1 MLSDEELVYKANLG
15 DEKAENEILERYKG
29 LVVKI
34 ARSYFI
40 LGGEMEDIVQ
50 EGMIGLYKAIKGY
63 DKKKNASFK
72 TFATMCIKHQ
82 IQSAIKVANA
92 KKNSPLSNSVSLQ
105 SFSENSD
112 DEDFLP
118 VSLIFQ
124 ISPDEKVINKE
135 NYQNLLE
142 NIKKM
147 LSDKEFQVLK
157 YYLKGYTY
165 KEISNILGTSEK
177 SIDNSLSRI
186 KSKLKKLTENN
197 NLNSHT

>member
-1 MLSDEELVYKANLG
+1 MLSDEELVYKAKFG
-15 DEKAENEILERYKG
+15 DENAENELLELYKG

-112 DEDFLP
+112 DDDFLP
-118 VSLIFQ
+118 VNLIFQ
-124 ISPDEKVINKE
+124 VSPDEKIINKE
-135 NYQNLLE
+135 DYRNLLE

-147 LSDKEFQVLK
+147 LSEKELQVLK

-197 NLNSHT
+197 NLNSRT

>member
-1 MLSDEELVYKANLG
+1 MLSDEELVYKAKLG
-15 DEKAENEILERYKG
+15 DENAENELLELYKG

-112 DEDFLP
+112 DDDFLP
-118 VSLIFQ
+118 VNLIFQ
-124 ISPDEKVINKE
+124 VSPDEKIINKE
-135 NYQNLLE
+135 DYRNLLE

-147 LSDKEFQVLK
+147 LSEKELQVLK

-197 NLNSHT
+197 NLNSRT

>member
-1 MLSDEELVYKANLG
+1 MLSDEELVYKAKLG
-15 DEKAENEILERYKG
+15 DENAENELLELYKG

-112 DEDFLP
+112 DDDFLP
-118 VSLIFQ
+118 VNLIFQ
-124 ISPDEKVINKE
+124 VSPDEKIINKE
-135 NYQNLLE
+135 DYRNLLK

-147 LSDKEFQVLK
+147 LSEKELQVLK

-197 NLNSHT
+197 NLNSRT

>member
-1 MLSDEELVYKANLG
+1 MLNDEELALQAKLG
-15 DEKAENEILERYKG
+15 DEKAENILLEQYKS

-63 DKKKNASFK
+63 DNKKNASFK

-82 IQSAIKVANA
+82 IQSAIKTANA
-92 KKNSPLSNSVSLQ
+92 KKNAPLSNSVSLQ

-118 VSLIFQ
+118 VNLIFQ
-124 ISPDEKVINKE
+124 ISPDEKIINREEYKT
-135 NYQNLLE
+135 LLE

-147 LSDKEFQVLK
+147 LSNKEMQVLK
-157 YYLKGYTY
+157 LYLKGYTY
-165 KEISNILGTSEK
+165 KEISNILKISEK

-186 KSKLKKLTENN
+186 KTKLKENIKFR
-197 NLNSHT
+197 S

>member
-1 MLSDEELVYKANLG
+1 MIDDETLASKANLG

-157 YYLKGYTY
+157 YYLKGYTH
-165 KEISNILGTSEK
+165 KEISNILETSEK

-186 KSKLKKLTENN
+186 KSKLKKLIENN
-197 NLNSHT
+197 NLN

>member
-1 MLSDEELVYKANLG
+1 MIDDETLANKANLG

-50 EGMIGLYKAIKGY
+50 EGMIGLYKALKGY

-186 KSKLKKLTENN
+186 KSKLKKLIENN

>member
-1 MLSDEELVYKANLG
+1 MLSDEELVYKAKLD
-15 DEKAENEILERYKG
+15 DENAENELLELYKG

-63 DKKKNASFK
+63 NNAKNTTFK

-112 DEDFLP
+112 DDDFLP
-118 VSLIFQ
+118 ANLIFQ
-124 ISPDEKVINKE
+124 VSPDEKVINKE
-135 NYQNLLE
+135 DYRNLLE

-147 LSDKEFQVLK
+147 LSEKELQVLK

>member
-1 MLSDEELVYKANLG
+1 MIDDETLASKANLG

-50 EGMIGLYKAIKGY
+50 EGMIGLYKALKGY

-72 TFATMCIKHQ
+72 TFAIMCIKHQ

-165 KEISNILGTSEK
+165 KEISNILETSEK

-186 KSKLKKLTENN
+186 KSKLKKLIENN
-197 NLNSHT
+197 NLN

>member
-1 MLSDEELVYKANLG
+1 MLNDEELALQAKLG
-15 DEKAENEILERYKG
+15 DEKAENILLEQYKS

-63 DKKKNASFK
+63 DNKKNASFK

-82 IQSAIKVANA
+82 IQSAIKTANA
-92 KKNSPLSNSVSLQ
+92 KKNAPLSNSVSLQ

-118 VSLIFQ
+118 VNLIFQ
-124 ISPDEKVINKE
+124 ISPDEKIINREEYKT
-135 NYQNLLE
+135 LLE

-147 LSDKEFQVLK
+147 LSNKEMQVLK
-157 YYLKGYTY
+157 LYLKGYTY
-165 KEISNILGTSEK
+165 KEISNILKISEK

-186 KSKLKKLTENN
+186 KSKLKENIKFR
-197 NLNSHT
+197 S

>member
-1 MLSDEELVYKANLG
+1 MLSDEELVYKAKLD
-15 DEKAENEILERYKG
+15 DENAENELLELYKG

-63 DKKKNASFK
+63 NNAKNTTFK

-112 DEDFLP
+112 DDDFLP
-118 VSLIFQ
+118 ANLIFQ
-124 ISPDEKVINKE
+124 VSPDEKIINKE
-135 NYQNLLE
+135 RYKNLLE
-142 NIKKM
+142 EIRKM
-147 LSDKEFQVLK
+147 LSEKEMKVLRL
-157 YYLKGYTY
+157 YLKGYTY
-165 KEISNILGTSEK
+165 KEISNILETSEK

-186 KSKLKKLTENN
+186 KSKLKKLIENN
-197 NLNSHT
+197 NLN

>member
-1 MLSDEELVYKANLG
+1 MIDDETLASKANLG
-15 DEKAENEILERYKG
+15 DEKAENEIFERYKG

-50 EGMIGLYKAIKGY
+50 EGMIGLYKALKGY

-72 TFATMCIKHQ
+72 TFAIMCIKHQ

-165 KEISNILGTSEK
+165 KEISNILETSEK

-186 KSKLKKLTENN
+186 KSKLKKLIENN
-197 NLNSHT
+197 NLN

>member
-1 MLSDEELVYKANLG
+1 MLNDEELALQAKLG
-15 DEKAENEILERYKG
+15 DEKAENILLEQYKS

-63 DKKKNASFK
+63 DNKKNASFK

-82 IQSAIKVANA
+82 IQSAIKTANA
-92 KKNSPLSNSVSLQ
+92 KKNAPLSNSVSLQ

-118 VSLIFQ
+118 VNLIFQ
-124 ISPDEKVINKE
+124 ISPDEKIINREEYKT
-135 NYQNLLE
+135 LLE

-147 LSDKEFQVLK
+147 LSNKEMQVLK
-157 YYLKGYTY
+157 LYLKGYTY
-165 KEISNILGTSEK
+165 KEISNILKISEK

-186 KSKLKKLTENN
+186 KTKLKENIKFR
-197 NLNSHT
+197 SQHHFT

>member
-1 MLSDEELVYKANLG
+1 MLNDEELALQAKLG
-15 DEKAENEILERYKG
+15 DEKAENILLEQYKS

-63 DKKKNASFK
+63 DNKKNASFK

-82 IQSAIKVANA
+82 IQSAIKTANA
-92 KKNSPLSNSVSLQ
+92 KKNAPLSNSVSLQ

-118 VSLIFQ
+118 VNLIFQ
-124 ISPDEKVINKE
+124 ISPDEKIINREEYKT
-135 NYQNLLE
+135 LLE

-147 LSDKEFQVLK
+147 LSDKEMQVLK
-157 YYLKGYTY
+157 LYLKGYTY
-165 KEISNILGTSEK
+165 KEISNILKISEK

-186 KSKLKKLTENN
+186 KTKLKENIKFR
-197 NLNSHT
+197 S

>member
-1 MLSDEELVYKANLG
+1 MLSDEELVYKAKLG
-15 DEKAENEILERYKG
+15 DENAENELLELYKG
-29 LVVKI
+29 LVVKL

-63 DKKKNASFK
+63 NNAKNTTFK

-112 DEDFLP
+112 DDDFLP
-118 VSLIFQ
+118 VNLIFQ
-124 ISPDEKVINKE
+124 VSPDEKIINKE
-135 NYQNLLE
+135 RYKNLLE
-142 NIKKM
+142 EIRKM
-147 LSDKEFQVLK
+147 LSEKEMKVLRL
-157 YYLKGYTY
+157 YLKGYTY
-165 KEISNILGTSEK
+165 KEIGKILKMPYK

-186 KSKLKKLTENN
+186 KTKLRSLIKNDF
-197 NLNSHT
+197 

>member
-1 MLSDEELVYKANLG
+1 MIDDETLASKANLG

-50 EGMIGLYKAIKGY
+50 EGMIGLYKALKGY

-112 DEDFLP
+112 DDDFLP
-118 VSLIFQ
+118 VNLIFQ
-124 ISPDEKVINKE
+124 VSPDEKIINKE
-135 NYQNLLE
+135 DYRNLLE

-147 LSDKEFQVLK
+147 LSEKELQVLK